1 MQAKILI
8 VDDEYYMRETLEM
21 MLRHEGYEIVTA
33 RNGLEALQRVEEEM
47 PDLILLDVSMPPGMD
62 GFEVC
67 SQLKH
72 NKRTALIPVTFLTAQ
87 NDIDS
92 RRHGLD
98 VGADDYLTKPVN
110 YELLLARVRSQLRLK
125 RITDQLEPSENVLIM
140 LALAVEAKD
149 PYTRVHL
156 QRMSSYSEQLAIAIG
171 LPAEQ
176 VKAVRMGGLLH
187 DIGKINISQDILTK
201 TGPLTP
207 EEFAEV
213 KRHPQYGAEIVSPM
227 GFAPQVGP
235 VILGH
240 HEHWDGSGYP
250 NKLRGED
257 IPIGARIVSVVDAF
271 DAMTTDRPY
280 RKALSHQEAIRRL
293 RARAGR
299 QWDPRLVHVFCTL
312 VEQGKFKLLPDDL
325 EQDNANNCTL

>member
-1 MQAKILI
+1 MQAKILV

-21 MLRHEGYEIVTA
+21 MLRHEGYEIITA
-33 RNGLEALQRVEEEM
+33 RNGLEALQRVEDEM

-62 GFEVC
+62 GYEVC
-67 SQLKH
+67 LQLKR

-125 RITDQLEPSENVLIM
+125 RITDQLEPTENVLIM

-149 PYTRVHL
+149 PFTRVHL
-156 QRMSSYSEQLAIAIG
+156 QRLASYSEQLAQAID
-171 LPAEQ
+171 LPADE
-176 VKAVRMGGLLH
+176 VRWVRYGGLLH
-187 DIGKINISQDILTK
+187 DIGKINISQDILAK
-201 TGPLTP
+201 TGPLKP

-213 KRHPQYGAEIVSPM
+213 KRHPQYGAEIITPM
-227 GFAPQVGP
+227 SFAPQVAP
-235 VILGH
+235 IILGH

-250 NKLRGED
+250 NKLRGDE
-257 IPIGARIVSVVDAF
+257 IPIGARIVAIVDAF
-271 DAMTTDRPY
+271 DAMTTNRPY
-280 RKALSHQEAIRRL
+280 RKALSHQEALRRL

-299 QWDPRLVHVFCTL
+299 QWDPKLVNLFCTM
-312 VEQGKFKLLPDDL
+312 VEQGKFKLLPDEFEADSPS
-325 EQDNANNCTL
+325 NCTL

>member
-1 MQAKILI
+1 MQAKILV

-21 MLRHEGYEIVTA
+21 MLRHEGYQIITA
-33 RNGLEALQRVEEEM
+33 RNGLEALQRVEEEL

-62 GFEVC
+62 GYEVC
-67 SQLKH
+67 LQLKR
-72 NKRTALIPVTFLTAQ
+72 NKRTAMIPVTFLTAQ

-125 RITDQLEPSENVLIM
+125 RITDQLEPTENVLIM

-156 QRMSSYSEQLAIAIG
+156 QRMSSYSEQLAIAAG
-171 LPAEQ
+171 LPSDE
-176 VKAVRMGGLLH
+176 VKWIRAGGLLH
-187 DIGKINISQDILTK
+187 DIGKINISQEILTK
-201 TGPLTP
+201 MGPLSP

-213 KRHPQYGAEIVSPM
+213 KRHPQYGAEIVAPM
-227 GFAPQVGP
+227 SFARQVAP
-235 VILGH
+235 IILGH

-250 NKLRGED
+250 NKLRGEE
-257 IPIGARIVSVVDAF
+257 IPIGARIVSIVDAF

-280 RKALSHQEAIRRL
+280 RKALSHQEALRRL

-299 QWDPRLVHVFCTL
+299 QWDPKLVNMFCTM
-312 VEQGKFKLLPDDL
+312 VEQGKFKLLPDEL
-325 EQDNANNCTL
+325 EPDNPNNCTL